1 MDDDETHALG
11 AVHEQSWFNT
21 LGEVTLVSDFVLT
34 DDYWKCFCDH
44 DNLVKVEFSSE
55 STFSTPYWGQGG
67 LLSTYSVTPVMQDVT
82 ERAPTMVVMSVQM
95 ALMMTRQFSLDI
107 FIMVGN

>member
-1 MDDDETHALG
+1 MDDDEAHALG

-21 LGEVTLVSDFVLT
+21 LGEFTLGSDLVLT

-55 STFSTPYWGQGG
+55 STFSTPCWGQGV
-67 LLSTYSVTPVMQDVT
+67 LSTYSVTPVMQDVT

-95 ALMMTRQFSLDI
+95 ALMMTRQFSLEI